1 MPLLG
6 LLSLII
12 QIYFAVHAVQNG
24 KDRYWVYIII
34 LFPGA
39 GSLIYFFA
47 EYLPELRT
55 GSGFRKAK
63 SRMVKLIDPE
73 KEVRRLEDELD
84 LSDSVRNRLALAQ
97 GYVNAGKLDKAVS
110 MYESCLNGIH
120 RDDPVAV
127 EGLCCAYFFQG
138 SFAQA
143 KEWLLHLR
151 KVRGG
156 RKGDEFDLLLARCCE
171 EMGDTDA
178 ALEEYAFLEK
188 AFTGEEARC
197 RYALLLKKMGR
208 TAEAQKFFQRILKN
222 VKLSPRFHRKNQK
235 QWVDIAKRES
245 AG

>member
-6 LLSLII
+6 ILSLIV

-34 LFPGA
+34 LFPGI
-39 GSLIYFFA
+39 GSLIYFFS
-47 EYLPELRT
+47 EYLPELRH
-55 GSGFRKAK
+55 SPGFRKAK
-63 SRMVKLIDPE
+63 SGLGKLIDPE
-73 KEVRRLEDELD
+73 KEVRHLEDRLELN
-84 LSDSVRNRLALAQ
+84 DSIKNRLALAQ
-97 GYVNAGKLDKAVS
+97 GYVNAGKLDRAVS

-120 RDDPVAV
+120 SDDPVAV

-151 KVRGG
+151 KLRGD

-197 RYALLLKKMGR
+197 RYALMLKKTGR
-208 TAEAQKFFQRILKN
+208 TAEAQKLFQKTLKN
-222 VKLSPRFHRKNQK
+222 VKLSPGFHRKNQK

-245 AG
+245 GG